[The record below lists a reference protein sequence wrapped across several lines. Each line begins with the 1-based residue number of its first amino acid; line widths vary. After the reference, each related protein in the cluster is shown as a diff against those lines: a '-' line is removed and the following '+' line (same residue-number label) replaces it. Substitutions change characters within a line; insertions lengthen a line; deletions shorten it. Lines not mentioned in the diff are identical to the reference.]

1 MKITEQY
8 EALPKIAK
16 ILLQVFLG
24 GLIGGIYRILRYLE
38 TKNIVTLVVGILCLV
53 TGVGNFIAWVVVS
66 DHRDYAEQD
75 FGPGRLS
82 SVFRKQ
88 KGAAAVQGV
97 LGTVGLCL
105 FFFFGSA
112 ILSSSDRKALNFCF
126 IPTEEK
132 ALEAVKSR
140 TALQGGVFSGNGSF
154 PVSPCFSLLG

>member
-1 MKITEQY
+1 MLKFNIFYLWGVFVLSVQFGAVQY
-8 EALPKIAK
+8 RDP
-16 ILLQVFLG
+16 G
-24 GLIGGIYRILRYLE
+24 GGYSLSGYRRGQLHC
-38 TKNIVTLVVGILCLV
+38 VGR
-53 TGVGNFIAWVVVS
+53 GS